1 MVALDCQTLTSI
13 IAHDVVI
20 FQLMDL
26 FYLIVFGRSGDVQL
40 DIRDRSLLNAPVGE
54 VLTPPSNL
62 QIMKV

>member
-13 IAHDVVI
+13 IAHDVII

-40 DIRDRSLLNAPVGE
+40 DI
-54 VLTPPSNL
+54 
-62 QIMKV
+62 